1 MYFENLVLI
10 PSIIDTPNI
19 ALSYTDTRSVYSR
32 KERYEQT
39 KKTIS
44 SVREKIPDCKIL
56 VVECSLLDEEETIY
70 FSKNTD
76 YFINLF
82 DTPYRSNIYSIS
94 KSMGEGTM
102 TAIALEYIL
111 KNNITFKN
119 LIKISGRYWLNDNF
133 NYSNIIPTK
142 AFFKFIDNDFVAT
155 CLYSIP
161 YYLVYSLYMFLLNS
175 NQDFIQCVGY
185 EHIIRK
191 FIHTISDEFIEN
203 VSVLGVSGY
212 IAVCG
217 DLLET

>member
-1 MYFENLVLI
+1 MSFENLVLI

-19 ALSYTDTRSVYSR
+19 ELSYTATRSVYSR

-44 SVREKIPDCKIL
+44 SIREKIPDCKIL
-56 VVECSLLDEEETIY
+56 VVECCLLDEEETIY

-133 NYSNIIPTK
+133 NYSVIEQNKIYVRRICPLSACT
-142 AFFKFIDNDFVAT
+142 A
-155 CLYSIP
+155 LYSIP
-161 YYLVYSLYMFLLNS
+161 YSLLNPFYIFIVS
-175 NQDFIQCVGY
+175 SKEDFINCVGY
-185 EHIIRK
+185 ESIFGK
-191 FIHTISDEFIEN
+191 FLSTIHEEYIKY
-203 VSVLGVSGY
+203 VSILGFSGY
-212 IAVCG
+212 ISICG
-217 DLLET
+217 DFIEA